1 MNQKNLKWA
10 FLAVGLLIGVI
21 VSVGIVKFSNDSP
34 TIIVLRDEADI
45 FTKLKTA
52 FEETKYFDSE
62 TDTRIYSPGF
72 PHYKQEFVAFEEGL
86 PKGLDNISE
95 RINKQKGYEA
105 SNPEYKEYRAAT
117 VEHVDNV
124 HKWELSIKA
133 GKVYSDAFLA
143 LVKTHDVKDKSVFEE
158 YATAANSFW
167 ELEEKYY
174 WSEWC
179 YRNLQLNAIDGCL
192 QNNEWGPYAKKE
204 DENIEERR
212 NAALLTLN
220 ILQGRADSIIATS
233 NVK

>member
-1 MNQKNLKWA
+1 MNQKNLKWV
-10 FLAVGLLIGVI
+10 FLAIGLLVGAIA
-21 VSVGIVKFSNDSP
+21 SAGIVHFSTKKP
-34 TIIVLRDEADI
+34 ATIVLRDEVEVFI
-45 FTKLKTA
+45 KLKA
-52 FEETKYFDSE
+52 SFEEAKDLDNE
-62 TDTRIYSPGF
+62 TDTRIYSPSF
-72 PHYKQEFVAFEEGL
+72 PHYKQEFVAFEKGL

-105 SNPEYKEYRAAT
+105 SNPEYKEYRAA
-117 VEHVDNV
+117 VVGHIDNV
-124 HKWELSIKA
+124 HKWELNIKA

-158 YATAANSFW
+158 YARAANSFW
-167 ELEEKYY
+167 ELEENYY

-220 ILQGRADSIIATS
+220 VLQGRVDSIIATS